1 MPTAQRGKIQVELDQ
16 TFNDYA
22 VMTDSGDHQIFTL
35 GTLWSEKISPVIR
48 PNGISSG
55 RNLLST
61 HADDDKVSIAA
72 FSAYSKGVEHDVTAT
87 TMTMTRPS
95 VSNYKKCSVT
105 MDEDGNLDEV
115 EGTEG
120 SSFSTTRGA
129 EGGPPLI
136 PVDSVELGQV
146 WMDSQSSAA
155 IAADEIYQSANSHA
169 EYASN
174 PSPEYNC
181 IGKGSYADSA
191 AEKNAHVKFSSAF
204 MVNHTGSVCKRVY
217 LQYYTPSLTT
227 LLKVTDFKAAE
238 VGVSKSSETMYE
250 GSGVSGAIGAMKADS
265 IGDLSFTVFGDDGI
279 TEGIVEE
286 RGSIIT
292 VKWFPDANKV
302 PYLLTQGMLGIER
315 DYPPGEQIK
324 INCTLYCEKESVE
337 FIS

>member
-16 TFNDYA
+16 TFNAYA

-35 GTLWSEKISPVIR
+35 GTLWSEKVAPAIR

-55 RNLLST
+55 RNLLSP
-61 HADDDKVSIAA
+61 HADSDKVAIAA
-72 FSAYSKGVEHDVTAT
+72 FSAYSKGVEYDVDAT
-87 TMTMTRPS
+87 SLEISRPT
-95 VSNYKKCSVT
+95 VSTHKISSVT
-105 MDEDGNLDEV
+105 MDEDGNIEEV

-120 SSFSTTRGA
+120 SSFSTTRDA
-129 EGGPPLI
+129 AGGPPLI

-146 WMDSQSSAA
+146 WMDAQAENA
-155 IAADEIYQSANSHA
+155 FDEDEIYQSANSHA

-174 PSPEYNC
+174 PAVEYNT

-191 AEKNAHVKFSSAF
+191 AEKNAHVKLSSAA
-204 MVNHTGSVCKRVY
+204 MVNHTGSVCKRIY

-227 LLKVTDFKAAE
+227 LLKVTDFVPSE

-265 IGDLSFTVFGDDGI
+265 IGDLTFTVFGDDGI

-315 DYPPGEQIK
+315 EYPPGGQIK
-324 INCTLYCEKESVE
+324 INCTIYCERESVE